1 MSFQIE
7 LGHLPDRDLSPN
19 RRLHFMQLY
28 RAKEDAKDE
37 AMALV
42 LEQKGKQLHRFDMFR
57 EGSVLTLRSRPDPP
71 YEKAHI
77 TITWVAKDKRR
88 RDIDNL
94 FSSMKAYIDGLVHA
108 GLIADDSA
116 DHVEYTLKYERG
128 TKDNT
133 VIEVRKV

>member
-1 MSFQIE
+1 MLFQIE

-19 RRLHFMQLY
+19 RRLHYMQLY

-42 LEQKGKQLHRFDMFR
+42 LEHGAPAEPIQR
-57 EGSVLTLRSRPDPP
+57 
-71 YEKAHI
+71 AHI

-133 VIEVRKV
+133 IIGIEEKETG

>member
-1 MSFQIE
+1 MLTIA
-7 LGHLPDRDLSPN
+7 LPYLPPKEFNPN
-19 RRLHFMQLY
+19 SRVHWSARY
-28 RAKEDAKDE
+28 RAGQKVKDDV
-37 AMALV
+37 MALV
-42 LEQKGKQLHRFDMFR
+42 LEQGAPTEPIQ
-57 EGSVLTLRSRPDPP
+57 
-71 YEKAHI
+71 KAHI

-133 VIEVRKV
+133 IIGIEEKEIG

>member
-1 MSFQIE
+1 MKDRILIIE
-7 LGHLPDRDLSPN
+7 LGHLPDGDLNPN

-28 RAKEDAKDE
+28 RVKENAKDE

-42 LEQKGKQLHRFDMFR
+42 LEQGAPAEPIQ
-57 EGSVLTLRSRPDPP
+57 
-71 YEKAHI
+71 KAHI

-133 VIEVRKV
+133 VIEVKEV

>member
-1 MSFQIE
+1 MLFQIE
-7 LGHLPDRDLSPN
+7 LGHLPDKDLSPN

-42 LEQKGKQLHRFDMFR
+42 LEHG
-57 EGSVLTLRSRPDPP
+57 VPP
-71 YEKAHI
+71 EPIQRAHI
-77 TITWVAKDKRR
+77 AITWVAKDKRR

-133 VIEVRKV
+133 IIGIEEKEIG